1 MSTNVTSQDMASM
14 NEESNFT
21 SPENQPVKRKRGR
34 PRKSESPGLERV
46 NKAQSV
52 STNPTGSSTDGL
64 VGQPVSGHLDGAF
77 DCGYL
82 LTVRVG
88 PSGPVFKGMVFEP
101 GRSVPVTAENDI
113 APHLPMQQRVDVMQ
127 MVGEQN
133 QAAASR
139 SPQASQRTDT
149 SIPSA
154 TGHMPEGSSDKV
166 PVAPPMHA
174 SEGITDDADP
184 STQNEAD
191 ALQSE
196 LLKLGNVETTTE
208 KVTSDPGPQAALEPN
223 QSENNTIPNVFS
235 SSNEGALP
243 VTAQG
248 SEAHVGE
255 GVQASSD
262 IEVGLVEVAKD
273 AHGTET
279 SDDIVLGKEIGSE
292 VPDSLGLGAQLQT
305 NASPKDQIKELQD
318 LKEQTADTDLPTSE
332 AMTSHDESGVMQ
344 TFNQT
349 EVGMDNQPAH
359 SS

>member
-1 MSTNVTSQDMASM
+1 M

-34 PRKSESPGLERV
+34 PRKSECPGFERV

-52 STNPTGSSTDGL
+52 ATNPTVSSTDGL
-64 VGQPVSGHLDGAF
+64 VGQPVSGYLDGAF

-88 PSGPVFKGMVFEP
+88 QAGPVFKGMVFEP
-101 GRSVPVTAENDI
+101 GRSIPVTAENDI
-113 APHLPMQQRVDVMQ
+113 APHLPMQQRVDVLQ
-127 MVGEQN
+127 TVGEWN

-139 SPQASQRTDT
+139 SPESSQRTDT
-149 SIPSA
+149 PIPSA

-174 SEGITDDADP
+174 SEGTTDDADP

-191 ALQSE
+191 ALRSE
-196 LLKLGNVETTTE
+196 LLNLGNMETTTE
-208 KVTSDPGPQAALEPN
+208 NITADPSLQAALEPG
-223 QSENNTIPNVFS
+223 QSENSTIPNVLSFA
-235 SSNEGALP
+235 NERALS
-243 VTAQG
+243 VTTQG

-255 GVQASSD
+255 GAQATSD
-262 IEVGLVEVAKD
+262 VEVGLVEVAKD
-273 AHGTET
+273 APGTGT
-279 SDDIVLGKEIGSE
+279 SDNIVLGKEIESE

-318 LKEQTADTDLPTSE
+318 PMEQPADTGPPTSE
-332 AMTSHDESGVMQ
+332 AESGILQ

-359 SS
+359 TN